1 MGALAR
7 YVAAENAHFQPMN
20 ANYGI
25 LRGPDIRDKKE
36 KKKVMAERALGEI
49 ELFRA
54 ALAE

>member
-1 MGALAR
+1 
-7 YVAAENAHFQPMN
+7 MN